1 MLQFSHCWNFSP
13 YCCKKVFLQIRIL
26 NDIAQGMNFKYKIQP
41 VRDNRKWGHVTYDG
55 KESSGIVRDIMEEAT
70 DIGFQNFF
78 IMPERYQW
86 IGYLAPF
93 MVERIT
99 CLARTPPADPKWKQL
114 YRVFDQGSSR
124 NSQHH
129 HLFVILSILQNY
141 G

>member
-1 MLQFSHCWNFSP
+1 MVRTRSKLKIFPRLFNILACYIFSTAAIFLP
-13 YCCKKVFLQIRIL
+13 TFVKIVFLQIRIL

-70 DIGFQNFF
+70 DIGFQNFV

-99 CLARTPPADPKWKQL
+99 CLAPTPPADPKWKQL
-114 YRVFDQGSSR
+114 YRVFDQGM
-124 NSQHH
+124 
-129 HLFVILSILQNY
+129 
-141 G
+141 